1 MKTPMQ
7 EMFKLIRI
15 ERTERVYEVELT
27 EEQYELS
34 IESDEGFDKIY
45 EEMSGKLELARIKE
59 GPNSKFTHHEKNKYT
74 DEQTQTN

>member
-1 MKTPMQ
+1 MP
-7 EMFKLIRI
+7 KLIRI

-45 EEMSGKLELARIKE
+45 EEMSGKLELARIEE
-59 GPNSKFTHHEKNKYT
+59 GLNSKFTHHEKNKYA
-74 DEQTQTN
+74 NK